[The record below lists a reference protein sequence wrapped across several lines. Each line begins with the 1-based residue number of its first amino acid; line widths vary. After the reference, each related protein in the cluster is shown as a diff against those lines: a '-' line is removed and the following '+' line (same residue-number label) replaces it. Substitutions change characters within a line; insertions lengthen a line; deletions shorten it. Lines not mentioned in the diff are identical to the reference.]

1 MFDVLSLFPIKNPK
15 SSIGNRQ
22 SPPLPSIPILTVHQ
36 SKGLE
41 FDTVIIAGLAEDEFP
56 GYYNKRDPKL
66 EEEKRLFYVAL
77 TRAKRHLILSSYQI
91 NDWGHEKPPSSFLTG
106 LI

>member
-1 MFDVLSLFPIKNPK
+1 VP
-15 SSIGNRQ
+15 RQ
-22 SPPLPSIPILTVHQ
+22 DARFRSPGRNDASIPILTVHP
-36 SKGLE
+36 SKGFE

-56 GYYNKRDPKL
+56 SYYAKRDQKL

-77 TRAKRHLILSSYQI
+77 TRAKRHLILSSYRM
-91 NDWGHEKPPSSFLTG
+91 NDWVYEKPPSSFLSG

>member
-56 GYYNKRDPKL
+56 GYYAKKGGTM